1 VKGSRTIS
9 LLLALAAAA
18 TACQLR
24 RPDVV
29 AARMIEPQLPEPT
42 ATDGSTSGPVAVR
55 ILDTQSRSHIGR
67 WVLHQEAGGELV
79 EDLVWRWS
87 SAPDR
92 YLDSS
97 LRLAAPHA
105 GVQLVDVGNAPT
117 MAVTLIAWNLYSR
130 RPVGPHARDPRQRT
144 GVVRAAGRPGS
155 RRGPSH
161 ELAGSGK
168 FQTGRSQSQ
177 NRPLATLTRPRARR
191 TVSARAMSALFR

>member
-1 VKGSRTIS
+1 MKGSRTIS

-117 MAVTLIAWNLYSR
+117 MAVTLIAWNLESAGSTR
-130 RPVGPHARDPRQRT
+130 LVGAVELTCIAADRSVRTHVIRGNEPVSSELPGDLAA
-144 GVVRAAGRPGS
+144 AAGRLMS
-155 RRGPSH
+155 SLAAESFKQAVPSLKIGH
-161 ELAGSGK
+161 
-168 FQTGRSQSQ
+168 
-177 NRPLATLTRPRARR
+177 
-191 TVSARAMSALFR
+191 